1 MSGFPTR
8 PQLSDFGPIVL
19 QDARP
24 VRDPDIELA
33 AAQWNLMKH
42 QVAGMGLLSPRVVA
56 QLTVD
61 ASPALAVN
69 REAWNPRQLTSG
81 NFAPPTPAAVAT
93 GRVTLT
99 YLTPVEDQLGNE
111 IPIAFAWG
119 FGFAHASPPTTF
131 RSVQVTPVTGQ
142 LNRLEICVFDAAGAL
157 QNGSTVWVF
166 AG

>member
-42 QVAGMGLLSPRVVA
+42 QVAGMGLLAPRVA
-56 QLTVD
+56 AKLTVD
-61 ASPALAVN
+61 GAPALSLHY
-69 REAWNPRQLTSG
+69 EAWNPRGLTSG
-81 NFAPPTPAAVAT
+81 NFAAPTPAAVAA

-99 YLTPVEDQLGNE
+99 YLTPVEDQLGNG
-111 IPIAFAWG
+111 IAISFAWG
-119 FGFAHASPPTTF
+119 FGFVHASPPTTF

-142 LNRLEICVFDAAGAL
+142 LNQLEICVFDAAGAL